1 MEIPQHFHV
10 NSLPIEVIL
19 PFISECLLVEFILFK
34 FLLIYSIPVE
44 FLLNFIF
51 EYRPIDSI
59 ISQIILHYLVESLQ
73 YFLFV
78 QHHAEFLLVEIVV
91 FEVTHFPI
99 YYLLSYVPH
108 FLFMVSPYFT
118 VKFLPV
124 DIVPNYSS
132 KHFSMKFVLFKIN
145 LYFPVEF
152 ITFGFL
158 IVEFLLTEV
167 VPQHSRAKFLKR
179 SISKYLLVEIAPYFS
194 FEALYFFILL
204 IQYFLD
210 V

>member
-1 MEIPQHFHV
+1 MI
-10 NSLPIEVIL
+10 
-19 PFISECLLVEFILFK
+19 
-34 FLLIYSIPVE
+34 
-44 FLLNFIF
+44 
-51 EYRPIDSI
+51 
-59 ISQIILHYLVESLQ
+59 
-73 YFLFV
+73 
-78 QHHAEFLLVEIVV
+78 V

-99 YYLLSYVPH
+99 YYLLSYVVPH
-108 FLFMVSPYFT
+108 FLFMVSPYFI
-118 VKFLPV
+118 VEFLPV

-179 SISKYLLVEIAPYFS
+179 SISKYLLVEIVPYFN
-194 FEALYFFILL
+194 FKTLYFFILL

-210 V
+210 I